1 MSFDLTDLR
10 LFLHVV
16 ESGSIT
22 SGAERSYLALASASA
37 RIRNMEDAL
46 GVPLLTRGRRG
57 VAPTEAGQALIRHA
71 QSIMQEWERMVGDVS
86 EYGQGLKGHIRLL
99 CNTATITEYLPEVLS
114 TYLNAHP
121 NVGIDVQERVSAEI
135 VQSLL
140 DDKADVGVVA
150 RNSDVGDLATF
161 PFRTL
166 QLVLVVSP
174 KHPLAARRAVS
185 FVDTLDYEFV
195 GLGEGSSIQKY
206 LEAHASR
213 AGKRINY
220 RVRLRGFMA
229 ASRLV
234 ENNVGIAV
242 IPESAALRCKKTMN
256 LRVVRLADDWATRQL
271 MLCVRDF
278 DRQPL
283 HIREFI
289 EHIREPATPQ
299 EP

>member
-37 RIRNMEDAL
+37 RIRNMEDVL

-289 EHIREPATPQ
+289 EHIREPASPQ

>member
-10 LFLHVV
+10 LFRHVL

-22 SGAERSYLALASASA
+22 SGAQRSFLALASASA
-37 RIRNMEDAL
+37 RIRNMEDTL
-46 GVPLLTRGRRG
+46 GVKLLTRGRRG
-57 VAPTEAGQALIRHA
+57 VAPTEAGQALLRHA
-71 QSIMQEWERMVGDVS
+71 QNIMQDWERMVGDVS
-86 EYGQGLKGHIRLL
+86 EYGQGLKGHVRML
-99 CNTATITEYLPEVLS
+99 CNTSTITEFLPEVLS
-114 TYLNAHP
+114 SYLTAHP
-121 NVGIDVQERVSAEI
+121 NVGIDIIERQSTEI
-135 VQSLL
+135 VQDLL
-140 DDKADVGVVA
+140 EDKAEVGVVA
-150 RNSDVGDLATF
+150 KTSDVGALATF

-166 QLVLVVSP
+166 KLVLVVGP
-174 KHPLAARRAVS
+174 KHPLAARRAAS
-185 FVDTLDYEFV
+185 FAETLGYDFV
-195 GLGEGSSIQKY
+195 GLAEGSSIQKY
-206 LEAHASR
+206 LEAHAIR

-256 LRVVRLADDWATRQL
+256 LRVVPLTDSWATRQL

-278 DRQPL
+278 ANQPL
-283 HIREFI
+283 HVRKLI
-289 EHIREPATPQ
+289 EHIREGATPP

>member
-289 EHIREPATPQ
+289 EHIREPASPQ